1 MPGNKGNAEYIN
13 YLAQTIYRLTK
24 KTDCQTMILFNSL
37 VMIEQVY
44 SQLRETDLF
53 DQRDILAQGITG
65 NREKILKQ
73 FSTGQNSILLGA
85 TSFWEGVDLPQTALE
100 LLIVTRLPFDSP
112 DEIMNRAHNNLLKR
126 QGKNPFYQSEL
137 PKATMRLRQ
146 GLGRLIRSE
155 EDTGVAV
162 ILDPRLFSRRYGQT
176 MMKSLEKDYPVDVLP
191 TGEAVK
197 VANNFI
203 KNGH

>member
-1 MPGNKGNAEYIN
+1 
-13 YLAQTIYRLTK
+13 
-24 KTDCQTMILFNSL
+24 MILFNSL